1 MKKAVIL
8 SVPILLII
16 VGFTLCSF
24 KAGQKTIHK
33 DEIVSEIKN
42 YVVRQI
48 VPVLKPL
55 REELESEFSET
66 EKKEIDA
73 IRLKLVDLRQTRTD
87 AGIDFFEIMESEEQ
101 FTPGQVEVI
110 KTTRKQFR
118 KIMMQAWTIADNHE
132 AEIEYLLLQAG
143 DYKDQWKTDIKQ
155 IVISKLDN
163 QRKRFLLER
172 KNSRFAQLD
181 FAEYFMPL
189 IFLLYD
195 TENPVFIKPI
205 PSGDIE
211 TIDFTIYPNPAK
223 GQCNI
228 KLDVKKES
236 RISIRILDKNGLL
249 LQTIPE
255 KKYLSGEHVETLA
268 IQNLQAGFYI
278 VELKSGSV
286 EISKTLIIE

>member
-16 VGFTLCSF
+16 VGFMLCSF
-24 KAGQKTIHK
+24 NVGQKTIHK

-42 YVVRQI
+42 YVAKQI
-48 VPVLKPL
+48 ISVLKPL
-55 REELESEFSET
+55 REELEPELSEI
-66 EKKEIDA
+66 EKNEIDA
-73 IRLKLVDLRQTRTD
+73 IRLKLIDLRQARAD
-87 AGIDFFEIMESEEQ
+87 AGIDFFEIMETEEQ
-101 FTPGQVEVI
+101 FTREQVKVI

-118 KIMMQAWTIADNHE
+118 KIMMQAWVIADNHE
-132 AEIEYLLLQAG
+132 AKIEYLLSQTK
-143 DYKDQWKTDIKQ
+143 DYKDQWKVDIKQ

-172 KNSRFAQLD
+172 KGSRFGQLD
-181 FAEYFMPL
+181 FSEYFMPL
-189 IFLLYD
+189 VFLFYD
-195 TENPVFIKPI
+195 TENPVFIKSI
-205 PSGDIE
+205 PAGDIE
-211 TIDFTIYPNPAK
+211 TMDFTIYPNPAK
-223 GQCNI
+223 DQCNI
-228 KLDVKKES
+228 KLDIKKES

-255 KKYLSGEHVETLA
+255 KKYLSGEYVETLA
-268 IQNLQAGFYI
+268 IQNLKAGYYI